1 MLFQFFG
8 ALFTV
13 PIVVGLGPGLFL
25 RRQPLCEDAVGLPG
39 AVGGSLKGSQAT
51 TLPVNF
57 FGQVSPSPAVMA
69 LVILGLVRIHRVI
82 RPVGNFSIFL
92 VPLLIIKC
100 IAFGHR

>member
-1 MLFQFFG
+1 MDPGF
-8 ALFTV
+8 
-13 PIVVGLGPGLFL
+13 VG
-25 RRQPLCEDAVGLPG
+25 RRQPLREDAIGLPG
-39 AVGGSLKGSQAT
+39 AVGGSLKGGQAT

>member
-25 RRQPLCEDAVGLPG
+25 RGQTLCEDAVGLPG
-39 AVGGSLKGSQAT
+39 AINSPLKGGQAT

-57 FGQVSPSPAVMA
+57 FSRASPSPAVMA

>member
-1 MLFQFFG
+1 MFVIAILLLDLGF
-8 ALFTV
+8 
-13 PIVVGLGPGLFL
+13 VG

-57 FGQVSPSPAVMA
+57 FSRASPSPAVMA

-92 VPLLIIKC
+92 VPLLSIKC

>member
-13 PIVVGLGPGLFL
+13 LIVFLLDPGFVILG
-25 RRQPLCEDAVGLPG
+25 QPLCEDAVGLPG

-57 FGQVSPSPAVMA
+57 FSRASPSPAVMA